1 MRCDAAQFSK
11 MYADVYQDL
20 YRYALCMMKN
30 PQDTEDAVSD
40 AVLAAFENIGK
51 LKNPDAFKSWIFTI
65 TTNICRKKLKA
76 LSKKQENETE
86 VTEAVAGSHSE
97 DWGVSIDVQNAFFIL
112 TEEEKEIIGLSV
124 FGGYNSKEIGEIL
137 SMNSNTVRSKLNRA
151 LEKMEKILK

>member
-11 MYADVYQDL
+11 MYAGVYQDL

-30 PQDTEDAVSD
+30 PQEAEDAVSD

-65 TTNICRKKLKA
+65 TTNVCRKKLKA

-86 VTEAVAGSHSE
+86 VTEAVAGSHNE

-112 TEEEKEIIGLSV
+112 TEEEKEIIGLVLGKHLAINTVKV
-124 FGGYNSKEIGEIL
+124 FGAAFDCIVFHARMFHGL
-137 SMNSNTVRSKLNRA
+137 V
-151 LEKMEKILK
+151 

>member
-11 MYADVYQDL
+11 MYAAVYQDL

-30 PQDTEDAVSD
+30 PQDAEDAVSD

-51 LKNPDAFKSWIFTI
+51 LKNPDAFRSWIFTI
-65 TTNICRKKLKA
+65 TANVCRKKLKA
-76 LSKKQENETE
+76 LSKKLENETE
-86 VTEAVAGSHSE
+86 VTETVDGSHHE

-137 SMNSNTVRSKLNRA
+137 SINSNTIRSKLSRA
-151 LEKMEKILK
+151 LEKMEKMLK

>member
-30 PQDTEDAVSD
+30 PQDAEDAVSD

-65 TTNICRKKLKA
+65 TTNVCRKKLKA
-76 LSKKQENETE
+76 LSKKQEEKRRY
-86 VTEAVAGSHSE
+86 AVME
-97 DWGVSIDVQNAFFIL
+97 LVSALQRPL
-112 TEEEKEIIGLSV
+112 QTL
-124 FGGYNSKEIGEIL
+124 FG
-137 SMNSNTVRSKLNRA
+137 R
-151 LEKMEKILK
+151 